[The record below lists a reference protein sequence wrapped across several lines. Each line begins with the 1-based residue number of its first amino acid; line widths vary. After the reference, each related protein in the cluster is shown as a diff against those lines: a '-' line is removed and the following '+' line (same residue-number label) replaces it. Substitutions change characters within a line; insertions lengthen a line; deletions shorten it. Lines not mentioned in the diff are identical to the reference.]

1 VPPPTLDAMS
11 QYPGYQAPGPHG
23 APQFSPPGSQPTAPL
38 PTAPIP
44 TGYRPDP
51 YAGAPGP
58 QGPPAPV
65 PAWPVAAQ
73 PYAPVVRRQRPA
85 VIAMAATMTVT
96 ASLQWLCALS
106 LAWLVATAGAA
117 GLSTADT
124 EGAFYHIL
132 RRFHLRMIEGLA
144 LPLYGFPTL
153 AFFLGFVVLAP
164 RVWARVA
171 LTLTGVAA
179 LPSGIGSGRRGTDPC
194 SGERVRLTLRQ
205 TAESADGLVK
215 DRVGLAERPPD
226 VRAAGVRPRVEHLVG
241 DGHHS
246 AAMR

>member
-1 VPPPTLDAMS
+1 MS

-23 APQFSPPGSQPTAPL
+23 APQFSPPPGGQPTAPL
-38 PTAPIP
+38 PTTPIP
-44 TGYRPDP
+44 TGHRPDP
-51 YAGAPGP
+51 YGGP
-58 QGPPAPV
+58 SLPPAPV
-65 PAWPVAAQ
+65 PVWPAAAQ
-73 PYAPVVRRQRPA
+73 PYAPGVHRQRPA

-117 GLSTADT
+117 GLSTTDA

-164 RVWARVA
+164 RVWARLA

-179 LPSGIGSGRRGTDPC
+179 LAWSAWWLRNDILWWLPIATYIGVVCLILWTPGATQWYRQ
-194 SGERVRLTLRQ
+194 RV
-205 TAESADGLVK
+205 
-215 DRVGLAERPPD
+215 
-226 VRAAGVRPRVEHLVG
+226 AA
-241 DGHHS
+241 S
-246 AAMR
+246 

>member
-1 VPPPTLDAMS
+1 VVLPPTLDVMS
-11 QYPGYQAPGPHG
+11 QYPGYRAPGPHG
-23 APQFSPPGSQPTAPL
+23 APQFGPPGNQ

-44 TGYRPDP
+44 TGPIPTNPFPINQVPYGYRGDL
-51 YAGAPGP
+51 YGGP
-58 QGPPAPV
+58 PHPPAPNP
-65 PAWPVAAQ
+65 PAPSPPWPVTGT
-73 PYAPVVRRQRPA
+73 PYGPPVRRQRPA

-117 GLSTADT
+117 SLSTNDA

-164 RVWARVA
+164 RTWARLA
-171 LTLTGVAA
+171 LTLTGVASLA
-179 LPSGIGSGRRGTDPC
+179 WSAWWLRNDILWWLPIATYVGIVCLILWTPGATQWY
-194 SGERVRLTLRQ
+194 RQ
-205 TAESADGLVK
+205 
-215 DRVGLAERPPD
+215 
-226 VRAAGVRPRVEHLVG
+226 RAT
-241 DGHHS
+241 
-246 AAMR
+246 

>member
-1 VPPPTLDAMS
+1 MS

-23 APQFSPPGSQPTAPL
+23 APHFSPPGGQPTAPL
-38 PTAPIP
+38 PTTPVP

-51 YAGAPGP
+51 YG
-58 QGPPAPV
+58 GPPLPPA
-65 PAWPVAAQ
+65 PAWPVPTQ
-73 PYAPVVRRQRPA
+73 PYAPPLRRQRP
-85 VIAMAATMTVT
+85 VVVGMAATMTVT

-117 GLSTADT
+117 GLSTTDV

-144 LPLYGFPTL
+144 LPLFGFPTL

-164 RVWARVA
+164 RSWARLA

-179 LPSGIGSGRRGTDPC
+179 LAWSAWW
-194 SGERVRLTLRQ
+194 LRNDILWWLPIATYIAVVCLILWTPGATQ
-205 TAESADGLVK
+205 WYRQRTAS
-215 DRVGLAERPPD
+215 
-226 VRAAGVRPRVEHLVG
+226 
-241 DGHHS
+241 S
-246 AAMR
+246 

>member
-1 VPPPTLDAMS
+1 MS

-23 APQFSPPGSQPTAPL
+23 APQFSPPGSQPT
-38 PTAPIP
+38 TPIP
-44 TGYRPDP
+44 YGYRPDP
-51 YAGAPGP
+51 YGGP
-58 QGPPAPV
+58 PVPPAPV
-65 PAWPVAAQ
+65 PAWPVAQ
-73 PYAPVVRRQRPA
+73 PYAPAIRRQRPA

-117 GLSTADT
+117 GLSTTDA

-164 RVWARVA
+164 RVWARLA

-179 LPSGIGSGRRGTDPC
+179 LAWSAWWLRNDILWWLPIATYIGIVCLILWTPGATQWY
-194 SGERVRLTLRQ
+194 RQ
-205 TAESADGLVK
+205 
-215 DRVGLAERPPD
+215 
-226 VRAAGVRPRVEHLVG
+226 RAA
-241 DGHHS
+241 S
-246 AAMR
+246 S

>member
-1 VPPPTLDAMS
+1 MS

-23 APQFSPPGSQPTAPL
+23 APQFSPPASQPTAPL

-51 YAGAPGP
+51 YGRPPLP
-58 QGPPAPV
+58 QAPV
-65 PAWPVAAQ
+65 PAWPGAPQ

-117 GLSTADT
+117 GLSTTDV
-124 EGAFYHIL
+124 EGAVYHIL

-164 RVWARVA
+164 RVWARLA

-179 LPSGIGSGRRGTDPC
+179 LAWSAWWLRNDILWWLPIGTYIGIVCLILWTPGATQWY
-194 SGERVRLTLRQ
+194 RQ
-205 TAESADGLVK
+205 
-215 DRVGLAERPPD
+215 
-226 VRAAGVRPRVEHLVG
+226 RAAAR
-241 DGHHS
+241 
-246 AAMR
+246 

>member
-1 VPPPTLDAMS
+1 MS

-23 APQFSPPGSQPTAPL
+23 APQFSPPASQPTAPL

-44 TGYRPDP
+44 TGYRPEP
-51 YAGAPGP
+51 YGRPPLP
-58 QGPPAPV
+58 QAPV
-65 PAWPVAAQ
+65 PAWPGAPQ
-73 PYAPVVRRQRPA
+73 PYAPVVRRPRPA

-117 GLSTADT
+117 GLSTTDV
-124 EGAFYHIL
+124 EGAVYHIL

-153 AFFLGFVVLAP
+153 AFFLGFAVLAP
-164 RVWARVA
+164 RVWARLA

-179 LPSGIGSGRRGTDPC
+179 LAWSAWWLRNDILWWLPIGTYIGIVCLILWTPGATQWY
-194 SGERVRLTLRQ
+194 RQ
-205 TAESADGLVK
+205 
-215 DRVGLAERPPD
+215 
-226 VRAAGVRPRVEHLVG
+226 RAASR
-241 DGHHS
+241 
-246 AAMR
+246 

>member
-1 VPPPTLDAMS
+1 MS

-23 APQFSPPGSQPTAPL
+23 APQFGPPGNPPAAPY

-44 TGYRPDP
+44 TGYRGDP
-51 YAGAPGP
+51 YGGPPRPPVPVPGWPVPLQPYGAPP
-58 QGPPAPV
+58 RQ
-65 PAWPVAAQ
+65 
-73 PYAPVVRRQRPA
+73 QRPA

-106 LAWLVATAGAA
+106 LAWLVATAGAS
-117 GLSTADT
+117 GLSTTDA
-124 EGAFYHIL
+124 EGALYHIL

-164 RVWARVA
+164 RGWARLA

-179 LPSGIGSGRRGTDPC
+179 LAWSAWWLRNDFLWWLPIATYIGIVCLILWTPGATQWY
-194 SGERVRLTLRQ
+194 RQ
-205 TAESADGLVK
+205 
-215 DRVGLAERPPD
+215 R
-226 VRAAGVRPRVEHLVG
+226 RAAV
-241 DGHHS
+241 
-246 AAMR
+246 

>member
-1 VPPPTLDAMS
+1 MS

-38 PTAPIP
+38 PTAPTP

-51 YAGAPGP
+51 YGGP

-65 PAWPVAAQ
+65 PDWPVAAQ
-73 PYAPVVRRQRPA
+73 PYAPVDRRQRPA

-179 LPSGIGSGRRGTDPC
+179 LAWSAWWLRNDILWWLPIATYIGIVCLILWTPGATQWY
-194 SGERVRLTLRQ
+194 RQ
-205 TAESADGLVK
+205 RTAAN
-215 DRVGLAERPPD
+215 
-226 VRAAGVRPRVEHLVG
+226 
-241 DGHHS
+241 
-246 AAMR
+246 

>member
-1 VPPPTLDAMS
+1 MS

-23 APQFSPPGSQPTAPL
+23 APQFSPPASQPTAPL

-51 YAGAPGP
+51 YGRPPLP
-58 QGPPAPV
+58 QAPV
-65 PAWPVAAQ
+65 PAWPGAPQ

-117 GLSTADT
+117 GLSTTDV
-124 EGAFYHIL
+124 EGAVYHIL

-164 RVWARVA
+164 RVWARLA

-179 LPSGIGSGRRGTDPC
+179 LAWSAWWLRNDILWWLPIGTYIGIVCLILWTPGATQWY
-194 SGERVRLTLRQ
+194 RQ
-205 TAESADGLVK
+205 RAAS
-215 DRVGLAERPPD
+215 RGLAQ
-226 VRAAGVRPRVEHLVG
+226 VNALG
-241 DGHHS
+241 
-246 AAMR
+246 

>member
-1 VPPPTLDAMS
+1 MGSPPTLDLMS

-23 APQFSPPGSQPTAPL
+23 APQFSPPGSQPTAP
-38 PTAPIP
+38 
-44 TGYRPDP
+44 
-51 YAGAPGP
+51 
-58 QGPPAPV
+58 QPV
-65 PAWPVAAQ
+65 PAWPLPTQ
-73 PYAPVVRRQRPA
+73 PYAAVVPPQRPA

-117 GLSTADT
+117 GLSTTDA
-124 EGAFYHIL
+124 EGALYHIL

-164 RVWARVA
+164 RVWARLA

-179 LPSGIGSGRRGTDPC
+179 LVWSAWWLRNDILWWLPIATYVGIVCLILWTPGATQWY
-194 SGERVRLTLRQ
+194 RQ
-205 TAESADGLVK
+205 
-215 DRVGLAERPPD
+215 
-226 VRAAGVRPRVEHLVG
+226 RAT
-241 DGHHS
+241 S
-246 AAMR
+246 S

>member
-1 VPPPTLDAMS
+1 MS
-11 QYPGYQAPGPHG
+11 QHPGYQAPGPHG
-23 APQFSPPGSQPTAPL
+23 APQFSPPGSQPT
-38 PTAPIP
+38 TPIP
-44 TGYRPDP
+44 YGYRPDP
-51 YAGAPGP
+51 YGGP
-58 QGPPAPV
+58 PVPPAPV
-65 PAWPVAAQ
+65 PAWPVAQ
-73 PYAPVVRRQRPA
+73 PDAPAIRRQRPA

-117 GLSTADT
+117 GLSTTDA

-164 RVWARVA
+164 RVWARLA

-179 LPSGIGSGRRGTDPC
+179 LVWSAWWLRNDILWWLPIATYIGIVCLILWTPGATQWY
-194 SGERVRLTLRQ
+194 RQ
-205 TAESADGLVK
+205 
-215 DRVGLAERPPD
+215 
-226 VRAAGVRPRVEHLVG
+226 RAA
-241 DGHHS
+241 S
-246 AAMR
+246 S

>member
-1 VPPPTLDAMS
+1 MS
-11 QYPGYQAPGPHG
+11 QHPGYQAPGPHG
-23 APQFSPPGSQPTAPL
+23 APQFSPPGSQPT
-38 PTAPIP
+38 TPIP
-44 TGYRPDP
+44 YGYRPDP
-51 YAGAPGP
+51 YGGP
-58 QGPPAPV
+58 PVPPAPV
-65 PAWPVAAQ
+65 PARPVAQ
-73 PYAPVVRRQRPA
+73 PYAPAIRRQRPA

-117 GLSTADT
+117 GLSTTDA

-164 RVWARVA
+164 RVWARLA

-179 LPSGIGSGRRGTDPC
+179 LVWSAWWLRNDILWWLPIATYIGIVCLILWTPGATQWY
-194 SGERVRLTLRQ
+194 RQ
-205 TAESADGLVK
+205 
-215 DRVGLAERPPD
+215 
-226 VRAAGVRPRVEHLVG
+226 RAA
-241 DGHHS
+241 S
-246 AAMR
+246 S

>member
-1 VPPPTLDAMS
+1 MS
-11 QYPGYQAPGPHG
+11 QHPGYQAPGPHG
-23 APQFSPPGSQPTAPL
+23 APQFSPPGSQPT
-38 PTAPIP
+38 TPIP
-44 TGYRPDP
+44 YGYRPDP
-51 YAGAPGP
+51 YGGP
-58 QGPPAPV
+58 PVPPAPV
-65 PAWPVAAQ
+65 PAWPVAQ
-73 PYAPVVRRQRPA
+73 PYAPAIRRQRPA

-117 GLSTADT
+117 GLSTTDA

-164 RVWARVA
+164 RVWARLA

-179 LPSGIGSGRRGTDPC
+179 LVWSAWWLRNDILWWLPIATYIGIVCLILWTPGATQWY
-194 SGERVRLTLRQ
+194 RQ
-205 TAESADGLVK
+205 RTAS
-215 DRVGLAERPPD
+215 
-226 VRAAGVRPRVEHLVG
+226 
-241 DGHHS
+241 S
-246 AAMR
+246 

>member
-1 VPPPTLDAMS
+1 MGSPPTLDLMS

-23 APQFSPPGSQPTAPL
+23 APQFSPPGSQPTAP
-38 PTAPIP
+38 
-44 TGYRPDP
+44 
-51 YAGAPGP
+51 
-58 QGPPAPV
+58 QPV
-65 PAWPVAAQ
+65 PAWPLPTQ
-73 PYAPVVRRQRPA
+73 PYAAVVPPQRPA

-117 GLSTADT
+117 GLSTTDA
-124 EGAFYHIL
+124 EGALYHML

-164 RVWARVA
+164 RVWARLA

-179 LPSGIGSGRRGTDPC
+179 LVWSAWWLRNDILWWLPIATYIGIVCLILWTPGATQWY
-194 SGERVRLTLRQ
+194 RQ
-205 TAESADGLVK
+205 
-215 DRVGLAERPPD
+215 
-226 VRAAGVRPRVEHLVG
+226 RAA
-241 DGHHS
+241 S
-246 AAMR
+246 S